1 MTNNNILYLREMGM
15 NDENITTDIKNHRV
29 RVVENIDIFYNGRTY
44 NMFFEFMQC
53 TRYKYRTENKRTG
66 APLKKAIQE
75 LVHRDGLAI
84 DTEYSVPEKTTSG
97 FVYDASYRCSTLEK
111 EFWEEYHAFT
121 KKDILEV
128 VNRYSLKKYSKIVL
142 IETEAEKIINE
153 IGGYREK
160 DIIKKR
166 DFQTDG
172 DFYFTLE
179 NMTWNDN
186 HKVVKACRREWEP
199 TKDARKLVIT
209 DTCEVDLITG
219 KITG

>member
-1 MTNNNILYLREMGM
+1 MNNNNTLYLLEMGM
-15 NDENITTDIKNHRV
+15 NDPQITTDIKNHRV
-29 RVVENIDIFYNGRTY
+29 RVVENIDINYKGRYY

-84 DTEYSVPEKTTSG
+84 DTEYEVPQQTSDG
-97 FVYDASYRCSTLEK
+97 YTFNASYRSSDLER
-111 EFWEEYHAFT
+111 EFWNEYHAFT

-128 VNRYSLKKYSKIVL
+128 VNRYSLKKYNKVVL
-142 IETEAEKIINE
+142 IEEEATKIINAV
-153 IGGYREK
+153 GGFREK

-172 DFYFTLE
+172 DFYYTLE
-179 NMTWNDN
+179 NMTWNKE
-186 HKVVKACRREWEP
+186 HKVVKACRRVWEP
-199 TKDARKLVIT
+199 THNGRKLVIT